1 MTISNKDKA
10 QFDYWSIMYFVESF
24 NEALRTMKIYTYN
37 HSNLLRQQTDP
48 AFFVL
53 NNRVLTSPLL
63 NALYGEIE

>member
-24 NEALRTMKIYTYN
+24 NEALRTMKTYTYN
-37 HSNLLRQQTDP
+37 HSNLLCQQTDT